1 MNASELVIQ
10 LHDLARETKDNRI
23 RTIADNLA
31 EVAKDHSDK
40 GYRESTHEKQAEFAK
55 NRNYEYVEI
64 DLPQITIQALQEL
77 NLKVEALKARVEQ
90 LENADAI

>member
-10 LHDLARETKDNRI
+10 LHDLARETRDNRI

-40 GYRESTHEKQAEFAK
+40 GYRESTHEKQVEFAK
-55 NRNYEYVEI
+55 KRNYTY
-64 DLPQITIQALQEL
+64 
-77 NLKVEALKARVEQ
+77 R
-90 LENADAI
+90 DAI

>member
-55 NRNYEYVEI
+55 KRNEGFYDVGAMSLDEVKRSNRE
-64 DLPQITIQALQEL
+64 
-77 NLKVEALKARVEQ
+77 
-90 LENADAI
+90 

>member
-31 EVAKDHSDK
+31 EVARDHSDK
-40 GYRESTHEKQAEFAK
+40 GYRESTLEKCEEFAAK
-55 NRNYEYVEI
+55 RNYHYTNTDNPI
-64 DLPQITIQALQEL
+64 DFPKQ
-77 NLKVEALKARVEQ
+77 
-90 LENADAI
+90 